1 MVGVGLGVGLGLGL
15 GLVEAEA
22 AADALGGPAAVFDPE
37 PLEQPTTSA
46 LSANAD
52 TSARARVGVFI
63 ASEL

>member
-15 GLVEAEA
+15 AEA
-22 AADALGGPAAVFDPE
+22 AADADALGGPAAVFDPE
-37 PLEQPTTSA
+37 PLEQPATSA